1 MLNAFENGQSK
12 LQFKTE
18 LKNKL
23 KQNCENAVKSHFKD
37 FFKNFI
43 QFLKD
48 QSRVKIVF
56 LNAQRMSGTKNTGF
70 LVKSIFADDTMFV
83 QS

>member
-23 KQNCENAVKSHFKD
+23 KQNCENVVKSHFKD

-56 LNAQRMSGTKNTGF
+56 LNALRMSGTKNTGF